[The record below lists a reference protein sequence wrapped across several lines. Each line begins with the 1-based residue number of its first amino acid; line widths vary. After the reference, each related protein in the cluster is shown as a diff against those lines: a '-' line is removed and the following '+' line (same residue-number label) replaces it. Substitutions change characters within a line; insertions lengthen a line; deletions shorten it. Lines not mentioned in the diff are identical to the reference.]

1 MQGKGKLNIFIYRPD
16 LGAARHIN
24 PDLCFTPQGQSYHD
38 WQRDREEL
46 YQYKLEQAKLKI
58 ERQKCK
64 HKHYIEVSW

>member
-46 YQYKLEQAKLKI
+46 YQYKLE
-58 ERQKCK
+58 
-64 HKHYIEVSW
+64 